1 MRSVCTRD
9 SFNTVVD
16 AYRAW
21 FAELHW
27 FKIRIRGDLVGRFM
41 KLGWSKEDQDCFVA
55 LTGGSRGLLP
65 GRGKAPYH
73 FAPGLTD
80 GDKDYHLNH
89 NTDSTCSFWEMMSC
103 RFTIQA
109 LYSNK
114 RQFFIEN
121 DRASYHTRAW
131 HNLWFEQ
138 STRMSVLPNG
148 KNTLWLL
155 VLSSVATHGLVFLTP
170 RRQFATLLLG

>member
-1 MRSVCTRD
+1 
-9 SFNTVVD
+9 
-16 AYRAW
+16 
-21 FAELHW
+21 
-27 FKIRIRGDLVGRFM
+27 M

-138 STRMSVLPNG
+138 STKDVSLAKWEEHAVALGVIKRCDPRFGISHQG
-148 KNTLWLL
+148 D
-155 VLSSVATHGLVFLTP
+155 SSQPCCLDDVP
-170 RRQFATLLLG
+170 QSNR